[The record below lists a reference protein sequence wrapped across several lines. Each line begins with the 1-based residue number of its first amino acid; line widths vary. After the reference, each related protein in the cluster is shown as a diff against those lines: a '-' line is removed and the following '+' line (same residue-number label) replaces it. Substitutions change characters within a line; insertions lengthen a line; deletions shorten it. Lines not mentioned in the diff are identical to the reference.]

1 MKLIFYPAFIVI
13 GLWLSV
19 QTAFAKWYEASGD
32 HFVIYADDSEDDVRE
47 FATNLERYH
56 AALKILYKFGDKP
69 PPSPSNRVTIYVTNS
84 ESAVAKLAG
93 SDGKNV
99 SGFYIPRAGGSIAF
113 TPPVQKYRPTA
124 SGGRAPKNSAGSA
137 PPDFS
142 QTVLLHEYAHHFMIS
157 NLSFSLPLWFSEGF
171 AEYVGST
178 SFGKGGTVGLGRPA
192 FHRAGDLNFATSV
205 PWKLLFDTKAYRK
218 YKKKRSGF
226 DSFYGQSW
234 ALFHYLQSTEET
246 RKLQGD
252 YLTRLARGEG
262 ELKSAVDTFGDLDK
276 FGNKIERY
284 ITGGLYYRNI
294 PADWLSFKPVTL
306 RGLSAGEAAIM
317 PVVMQSRRGVNREQ
331 AAKLVPEAR
340 TIAAKFPGDAAVLA
354 ALAEAEYD
362 AGNDDAAI
370 TAADQATAI
379 QPANINAMLQKGYAL
394 FRKARDAE
402 GKDADDKKA
411 AFSAVRKHFTAINKI
426 EKDHPIP
433 LIYFYRTYFDQG
445 IEPTENAKNALDY
458 ALQLSPFDKG
468 LRLNVASQDMKD
480 KRYVEARDHLWI
492 LANDPHRTE
501 PSDGRPDPITAML
514 KEAEEKLGIA
524 QDDGDDTD
532 TQGSDEEGNVA
543 TNS

>member
-19 QTAFAKWYEASGD
+19 QTAFAKWYEASSD

-47 FATNLERYH
+47 FANNLERFH
-56 AALKILYKFGDKP
+56 AALKNVSSSGDKP
-69 PPSPSNRVTIYVTNS
+69 PPSPSNRVTIYVTSGNNIT
-84 ESAVAKLAG
+84 KLAG
-93 SDGKNV
+93 EKTQQIA
-99 SGFYIPRAGGSIAF
+99 GFYRPQAGGSIAF
-113 TPPVQKYRPTA
+113 TPPVEKSRPNEA
-124 SGGRAPKNSAGSA
+124 
-137 PPDFS
+137 DFS
-142 QTVLLHEYAHHFMIS
+142 QTVLLHEYAHHFAIS
-157 NLSFSLPLWFSEGF
+157 QSQLSLPLWYSEGF
-171 AEYVGST
+171 GEYVGTTTFPKNGS
-178 SFGKGGTVGLGRPA
+178 VGLGRPA
-192 FHRAGDLNFATSV
+192 QHRAAELRQSRQV
-205 PWKLLFDTKAYRK
+205 PWNLLFDTRAYKK
-218 YKKKRSGF
+218 YKAKNKGF
-226 DSFYGQSW
+226 NAFYGQSW
-234 ALFHYLQSTEET
+234 AAFHYLQSTDET
-246 RKLQGD
+246 RKLQAD
-252 YLTRLARGEG
+252 YLKRISIGESDIEAAR
-262 ELKSAVDTFGDLDK
+262 AAFGDLDK
-276 FGNKIERY
+276 FGKKVIRY
-284 ITGGLYYRNI
+284 AFGRIFYLSL
-294 PADWLSFKPVTL
+294 PASLISFKPVTL

-331 AAKLVPEAR
+331 AAQLVPEAR

-445 IEPTENAKNALDY
+445 VEPTENAKNALDY

-468 LRLNVASQDMKD
+468 LRLNVARQDMKD
-480 KRYVEARDHLWI
+480 KRYAEARDHLWI

-532 TQGSDEEGNVA
+532 GQDSGEEGNVA